1 MKWLAAIG
9 DSKTYGST
17 CCVATNGYRDLL
29 TADLTALGSNEFR
42 FLPPY
47 AVPGVTTA
55 TAAGAI
61 DSYLASFVEVEKV
74 PEAVLI
80 NLGSNDL
87 IQIHLGNTD
96 QAAWVGNM
104 GTILDAVHAKW
115 PTALVYLMRVYNSD
129 WPTEQTAL
137 DDTYIPDVL
146 STRGA
151 WAFVGPDERTFL
163 PGNTSDNT
171 HPTAHG
177 YDLTNE
183 EWQAA
188 MGY

>member
-1 MKWLAAIG
+1 MIWLAAIG

-17 CCVATNGYRDLL
+17 CCVATGGYRDLL

-42 FLPPY
+42 FLPAY

-55 TAAGAI
+55 TVAGNI
-61 DSYLASFVEVEKV
+61 QSYLDGFVEVEKV
-74 PEAVLI
+74 PESVLI

-87 IQIHLGNTD
+87 FWINQGSVN
-96 QAAWVGNM
+96 QASWTANM

-115 PTALVYLMRVYNSD
+115 PTANVYLMRVYNSD

-137 DDTYIPDVL
+137 DDTYIPAALVGR
-146 STRGA
+146 TA

-183 EWQAA
+183 EWQPVL
-188 MGY
+188 GY

>member
-17 CCVATNGYRDLL
+17 CCAATGGYRDLL

-42 FLPPY
+42 FLPAY

-55 TAAGAI
+55 TVAGNI
-61 DSYLASFVEVEKV
+61 QSYLDGFVEVEKV
-74 PEAVLI
+74 PESVLI

-87 IQIHLGNTD
+87 VYINGGSVN
-96 QAAWVGNM
+96 QASWTANM
-104 GTILDAVHAKW
+104 GTILDAVHTKW
-115 PTALVYLMRVYNSD
+115 PTANVYLMRVYNSD

-137 DDTYIPDVL
+137 DDTYIPAVL
-146 STRGA
+146 VGRTA

-163 PGNTSDNT
+163 PGNVSDNT
-171 HPTAHG
+171 HPNATG
-177 YDLTNE
+177 YDLTAA
-183 EWQAA
+183 EWQTV